1 MPELHVRDIM
11 TKDVKTIGRNDSLA
25 TADEVMRLGR
35 IRHIVVIDEDGS
47 LAGILSQRDLFLGGL
62 LRALGYGSHAKAR
75 ALEMLVVK
83 EAMVADVVT
92 TTSEAPVSS
101 AAAAMLERKI
111 GCVPVVDGGKL
122 VGIVSESDFVRQFVR
137 LGHRTVRLQ
146 GSSAPE
152 EVAFVSEG
160 ES

>member
-1 MPELHVRDIM
+1 MPELRVRDIM
-11 TKDVKTIGRNDSLA
+11 THDVKTIGRNDNLA
-25 TADEVMRLGR
+25 TADEIMRLGR
-35 IRHIVVIDEDGS
+35 IRHIAVIDEDGS

-101 AAAAMLERKI
+101 AAAAMLERRI
-111 GCVPVVDGGKL
+111 GCLPVVDDGKL
-122 VGIVSESDFVRQFVR
+122 VGIVSESDFVRQFAR
-137 LGHRTVRLQ
+137 AAL
-146 GSSAPE
+146 SSVSLHGASPLR
-152 EVAFVSEG
+152 EVAFSKG
-160 ES
+160 EP

>member
-1 MPELHVRDIM
+1 MPDLRVRDMM
-11 TKDVKTIGRNDSLA
+11 TKDVKTVGRNDTLT
-25 TADEVMRLGR
+25 TADEIMRLGR

-47 LAGILSQRDLFLGGL
+47 LAGVLSQRDLFLGGL

-92 TTSEAPVSS
+92 TTPNAPASS

-111 GCVPVVDGGKL
+111 GCLPVIENGKL
-122 VGIVSESDFVRQFVR
+122 VGIITESDFVSQFAR
-137 LGHRTVRLQ
+137 
-146 GSSAPE
+146 PK
-152 EVAFVSEG
+152 VSR
-160 ES
+160 SLP

>member
-1 MPELHVRDIM
+1 MPELLVRDMM
-11 TKDVKTIGRNDSLA
+11 TKDVKTVGRNDTLT
-25 TADEVMRLGR
+25 TADEIMRLGR

-47 LAGILSQRDLFLGGL
+47 LAGVLSQRDLFLGGL

-92 TTSEAPVSS
+92 TTPDAPASS

-111 GCVPVVDGGKL
+111 GCLPVIENGKL
-122 VGIVSESDFVRQFVR
+122 VGIVTESDFVSQFAR
-137 LGHRTVRLQ
+137 AKISRSL
-146 GSSAPE
+146 P
-152 EVAFVSEG
+152 
-160 ES
+160 